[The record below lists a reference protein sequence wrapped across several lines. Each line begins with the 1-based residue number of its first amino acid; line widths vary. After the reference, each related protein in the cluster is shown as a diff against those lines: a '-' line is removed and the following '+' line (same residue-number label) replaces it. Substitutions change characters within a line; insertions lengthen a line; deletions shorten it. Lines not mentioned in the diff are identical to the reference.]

1 MVSLYDTAI
10 SADVVGDQGGCQYVP
25 TCAERE
31 RERCANVSTK
41 QEHQQRSL
49 ADFLCPI
56 LLLPVSS
63 LKYGHRFP
71 RGTRCLAKDLL
82 CGKRNIAQKYWAVL
96 GVSGVLGVPWC
107 FCIIYCYYATAQVG
121 RLVTQR
127 LCSMGKFQ
135 VNGAGARAFHTR
147 QRFRHCNTSFV
158 NCVKVLRDKERARGW
173 VKLSKD
179 VSARGRD
186 RAYWIKLACWR
197 IVLQFCRTSNKAN
210 FTGWTCDRTCT
221 TFALHSTKLAYC
233 RCGTPTAPWSFIR
246 VTNYKGCNPRHQ
258 TSLALHSL
266 KQPAAQS

>member
-1 MVSLYDTAI
+1 
-10 SADVVGDQGGCQYVP
+10 VP
-25 TCAERE
+25 IRANMCRE

-96 GVSGVLGVPWC
+96 GVSGVPWC

-158 NCVKVLRDKERARGW
+158 KVLRDKERARGW

-197 IVLQFCRTSNKAN
+197 IVLQFAEQATKPTSQVGHA
-210 FTGWTCDRTCT
+210 TG
-221 TFALHSTKLAYC
+221 
-233 RCGTPTAPWSFIR
+233 
-246 VTNYKGCNPRHQ
+246 
-258 TSLALHSL
+258 LALHL
-266 KQPAAQS
+266 HYICTAFHETRIL

>member
-1 MVSLYDTAI
+1 MGANT
-10 SADVVGDQGGCQYVP
+10 CQHVQ
-25 TCAERE
+25 RE